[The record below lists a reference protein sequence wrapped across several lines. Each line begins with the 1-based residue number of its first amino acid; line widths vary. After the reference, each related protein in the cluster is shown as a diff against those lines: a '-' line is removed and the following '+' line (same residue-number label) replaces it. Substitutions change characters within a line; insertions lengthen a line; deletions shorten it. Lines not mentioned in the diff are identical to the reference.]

1 MFHNRL
7 VFRSRLARRS
17 AVAVL
22 AGVVGL
28 GGLAACGGGGDGDS
42 SGQVTLRFLSL
53 AWQKESLQANKDIV
67 AKWNADHPDIQVE
80 YVQGDWNSV
89 HDQLLTSF
97 EGGDAPDIVHYE
109 AAAIG
114 EFSKQG
120 YLADLSGLL
129 ADDFKAEIDEGIWG
143 TATFDGKVTGVP
155 FLLESQVVIANKKL
169 LDAAGVTV
177 PPAGG
182 GWTWDEFQ
190 DNARKLTTS
199 GQYGVAW
206 ALKSPT
212 NRVLNLALNFDGK
225 YFYTDGGKT
234 EVRIGTAETEVPRR
248 IHDML
253 YTAKSAA
260 PEALGMSGAD
270 TIPGF
275 FAGKYAMIPGSVS
288 LRQQMVEQAPAGFEW
303 VTIPP
308 VKGLSANQ
316 AANPQTLSIA
326 ADSAHPK
333 EAAQFLEFFLDPA
346 NMATLAKGDWLV
358 PTGTRA
364 TEELVKATGGEQ
376 GWDVAAAS
384 AEALTVAPFQM
395 IDGYPEWKTKYATPA
410 LQQYFANKITLDQ
423 LATQLVDGGRQV
435 LR

>member
-1 MFHNRL
+1 MLDR
-7 VFRSRLARRS
+7 VFRRRVSRR
-17 AVAVL
+17 VAAAAL

-28 GGLAACGGGGDGDS
+28 GALAACGGGSGDDES
-42 SGQVTLRFLSL
+42 SGPAKLRFLSL
-53 AWQKESLQANKDIV
+53 AWQKESLQANRDLV
-67 AKWNADHPDIQVE
+67 AKWNAEHPDIQVE

-89 HDQLLTSF
+89 HDQLLTAF

-109 AAAIG
+109 AASIG

-129 ADDFKAEIDEGIWG
+129 SDDFKGQIDKGIWD

-169 LDAAGVTV
+169 LDAAGVAV
-177 PPAGG
+177 PPADG
-182 GWTWDEFQ
+182 GWSWDEFQ
-190 DNARKLTTS
+190 ANAQKLTAP
-199 GQYGVAW
+199 GRYGVAW

-212 NRVLNLALNFDGK
+212 NRVMNLALNFDGK
-225 YFYTDGGKT
+225 YFYTDGGRT
-234 EVRIGTAETEVPRR
+234 EVRIGEAEKEVPRR

-253 YTAKSAA
+253 YSSRTAS

-270 TIPGF
+270 TLPGF

-308 VKGLSANQ
+308 VKGVSANQ
-316 AANPQTLSIA
+316 AANPQTLSVA
-326 ADSAHPK
+326 ADSAHQK
-333 EAAQFLEFFLDPA
+333 QAAQFLEYFLNPT
-346 NMATLAKGDWLV
+346 NMAALAKGDWLV
-358 PTGTRA
+358 PTGKQA
-364 TEELVKATGGEQ
+364 NEELVKATGGKQ
-376 GWDVAAAS
+376 GWDVAADS
-384 AEALTVAPFQM
+384 AKDLTVAPFQM
-395 IDGYPEWKTKYATPA
+395 VDGYPEWKLKYATPA

-423 LATQLVDGGRQV
+423 LGTQLVDGGKQV